1 MARAE
6 NLTVKYGETAVL
18 DQFSADFPDGAVTAV
33 SGRSGCGKTTLLVVL
48 LGLLRPDA
56 GMFSGFQRP
65 SAVFQEDRL
74 LPFLSAAGNIAVAAG
89 CTEAEAAAA
98 LCSVGFDNADSEKR
112 GFELSGGM
120 ARRVAIVRAML
131 AQGDAVLLDEPFKG
145 LDECTR
151 EQVVRFVNERR
162 RGRTM
167 VVVTHDPRDAE
178 DLHAVHAVQMGGPED
193 AARSAGEKE

>member
-1 MARAE
+1 M
-6 NLTVKYGETAVL
+6 
-18 DQFSADFPDGAVTAV
+18 
-33 SGRSGCGKTTLLVVL
+33 
-48 LGLLRPDA
+48 
-56 GMFSGFQRP
+56 
-65 SAVFQEDRL
+65 
-74 LPFLSAAGNIAVAAG
+74 AAG

-145 LDECTR
+145 LDERTR